1 MSVKIYT
8 TSWCPYSRNAKILL
22 DSKEISYEEID
33 IEKMG
38 ISRADL
44 AKRTGSMS
52 VPQIVIN
59 DEPIGGYDNLRA
71 LDQSGELEKKLNME

>member
-1 MSVKIYT
+1 MSLKIYT
-8 TSWCPYSRNAKILL
+8 TSWCPYCRNAKILL
-22 DSKEISYEEID
+22 DSKDISYEEID

-59 DEPIGGYDNLRA
+59 DEPIGGFDNLQA
-71 LDQSGELEKKLNME
+71 LEQSGELEKKLNME